1 MSEILDR
8 TSAPVVHTID
18 RFHLPQVKTVSFL
31 NGNKLH
37 SLRMGQQPVVRIEWM
52 VEAGSKWDAKQGAS
66 FFTAKMLTEGTS
78 KHNAEY
84 IQEHI
89 AQLGAFIEVTP
100 GTERIIITVY
110 ALDKHL
116 PSLLPLIQDLLSDCS
131 FPEHEWEKIQRIQLQ
146 TLEVNMK
153 KTSYLASYKFREN
166 LFGSN
171 NPYGR
176 HLDKNAIEAIQ
187 TSDLASHYSK
197 YIVQQPLDITISG
210 GYSDASVQLLETY
223 FGKTKVADK
232 PAFTTSTQKAFKT
245 FQDTTEVEGS
255 VQSSLRM
262 GRHLFSPTHAD
273 YMDACIYNEILGGY
287 FGSRLMQNI
296 REDKGFTY
304 GIHSS
309 IVTLPTD
316 GYFVIG
322 TDVKREFTQQTIDE
336 VNKELI
342 RLQEDPVDA
351 EELENVKQY
360 MLGSFV
366 NSIQTPFAI
375 ADKFKTLYFQGLP
388 YKHYDD
394 FFERV
399 KNVQSSDIQKIAT
412 TYFNPN
418 DLSWVVAGGF

>member
-1 MSEILDR
+1 MNEILDR

-52 VEAGSKWDAKQGAS
+52 VEAGSKWDTKKGAS

-78 KHNAEY
+78 KHSSEY
-84 IQEHI
+84 IQEFI
-89 AQLGAFIEVTP
+89 AQVGAFIEVTP
-100 GTERIIITVY
+100 GTERIIITLY
-110 ALDKHL
+110 ALDKHI
-116 PSLLPLIQDLLSDCS
+116 PSLLPLIQELLTDTS

-166 LFGSN
+166 LFGSTT
-171 NPYGR
+171 PYGR
-176 HLDKNAIEAIQ
+176 HLDKEAIEAIHV
-187 TSDLASHYSK
+187 SDLKAHYTN
-197 YIVQQPLDITISG
+197 YIVQQPLDITITG
-210 GYSDASVQLLETY
+210 GYSDQSVQLLESY
-223 FGKTKVADK
+223 FGKSNVASK
-232 PAFTTSTQKAFKT
+232 AVYTNSTSTAFST
-245 FQDTTEVEGS
+245 FQDTIEVKDS

-342 RLQEDPVDA
+342 RLQEEPVDSD
-351 EELENVKQY
+351 ELENVKQY

-388 YKHYDD
+388 YQHYDD

-399 KNVQSSDIQKIAT
+399 KTVQASDIQKIAT
-412 TYFNPN
+412 TYFNPT

>member
-8 TSAPVVHTID
+8 TSAPVIHTID

-37 SLRMGQQPVVRIEWM
+37 SLCMGQQPVVRVEWM
-52 VEAGSKWDAKQGAS
+52 IEAGSKWDTQQGAS

-78 KHNAEY
+78 KHSSEY
-84 IQEHI
+84 IQEYI
-89 AQLGAFIEVTP
+89 AQVGAFIEVTP
-100 GTERIIITVY
+100 GTERIIITLY

-116 PSLLPLIQDLLSDCS
+116 PSLFPLIQELLMDAS

-166 LFGSN
+166 LYGSN

-176 HLDKNAIEAIQ
+176 HLDKKAIEAIQ
-187 TSDLASHYSK
+187 VADLKSHYAK
-197 YIVQQPLDITISG
+197 YIVEQPLEITITG
-210 GYSDASVQLLETY
+210 GYSNHTVQLLENT
-223 FGKTKVADK
+223 FGKNKVAAK
-232 PAFTTSTQKAFKT
+232 PVYTAQLSNTFPH
-245 FQDTTEVEGS
+245 FQDTVEVKES

-262 GRHLFSPTHAD
+262 GRHLFSPTHTD
-273 YMDACIYNEILGGY
+273 YIDACIYNEILGGY

-322 TDVKREFTQQTIDE
+322 TDVKREFTQQTIE
-336 VNKELI
+336 EINKELV
-342 RLQEDPVDA
+342 RLQNEPVDA
-351 EELENVKQY
+351 DELENVRQY

-375 ADKFKTLYFQGLP
+375 ADKFKTLYFQGLS
-388 YKHYDD
+388 YQHYDD

-399 KNVQSSDIQKIAT
+399 KNIQSNDIQKIAS
-412 TYFNPN
+412 TYFNPS